1 MVYRHST
8 IIIIA
13 DGVVIAERDSNIATF
28 GPQTRSSQQIR
39 GKKRNTQQDEESEM
53 ALFRRIRIK
62 TEIKVRVKVK
72 AILALTTPPNR
83 RVDGSR
89 SESPSMGT
97 GRPRKARVPTFNFE
111 AVVSDMG
118 SEIRARTPGR
128 KAAASPQE
136 QERELSPF
144 GTSGSVE
151 NIMMDIGAD
160 FDPDAEQAYN
170 KAMEVDRDV
179 LSEAQM
185 AELELA
191 EELDREAATDQEIID
206 DREKYHSPRTAFDSS
221 DDSQDNDKDDDGS
234 GYDSD

>member
-97 GRPRKARVPTFNFE
+97 GCPRKARVPTFNFE
-111 AVVSDMG
+111 AVVSDMVPRF
-118 SEIRARTPGR
+118 EHVLLPGR
-128 KAAASPQE
+128 KAAASP
-136 QERELSPF
+136 R
-144 GTSGSVE
+144 T
-151 NIMMDIGAD
+151 
-160 FDPDAEQAYN
+160 PDRLRPKLHPTDDGYTGLNLLTCFEKSKNVNYHHL
-170 KAMEVDRDV
+170 EPVDR
-179 LSEAQM
+179 LRI
-185 AELELA
+185 L
-191 EELDREAATDQEIID
+191 
-206 DREKYHSPRTAFDSS
+206 
-221 DDSQDNDKDDDGS
+221 
-234 GYDSD
+234 